1 MQKEV
6 GTPGGGSE
14 RGSLKVE
21 EGEGHVYFGDL
32 YLSEHF
38 KKILGLIATILG
50 LRCWLAP
57 IM

>member
-1 MQKEV
+1 MQKAV

-38 KKILGLIATILG
+38 
-50 LRCWLAP
+50 
-57 IM
+57 